1 MLFPSVRI
9 QGRRIE
15 AFAEKAAVACP
26 DDDPPAAVLA
36 NGIALVDA
44 RERRRVV
51 ESWAEPYA
59 DRWQSLTE
67 TAADRGAAERALVVG
82 AVRAAIAE
90 RQTTPRDLVEL
101 LEDGRLRRT
110 PFAALAVV
118 VPAPFVWSRDEAEAA
133 AVAATH
139 AKRRGSSAAVEGV
152 AYALMTFTHVTRT
165 RTLLRRLASELPIA
179 ELPEASRILSSVCA
193 EVARDLAAA
202 RAATAALL
210 MGYAEQLGSASTHV

>member
-15 AFAEKAAVACP
+15 AFAEKAAVACS
-26 DDDPPAAVLA
+26 DHDPPAAVLA
-36 NGIALVDA
+36 DGYALVDA
-44 RERRRVV
+44 RERRVV